1 MNKSKIRV
9 CIIIDKSLNEQ
20 FKKRFPLMFSRYVE
34 KCIKEALKDPKK
46 VLDSVEIE
54 QRFSIFNLGIKK

>member
-9 CIIIDKSLNEQ
+9 CIVINKELNEK
-20 FKKRFPLMFSRYVE
+20 FKKRFPLMFSRYIE

-46 VLDSVEIE
+46 VLDSVEKE
-54 QRFSIFNLGIKK
+54 EKFSIFNLGIKR